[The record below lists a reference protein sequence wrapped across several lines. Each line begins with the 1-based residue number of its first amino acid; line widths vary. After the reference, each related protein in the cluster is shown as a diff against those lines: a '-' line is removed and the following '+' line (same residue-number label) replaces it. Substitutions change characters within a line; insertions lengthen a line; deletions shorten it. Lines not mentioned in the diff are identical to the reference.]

1 MVSRMLTRAKQIQQ
15 GQQTLPR
22 TTAPLPQ
29 REETATAQSSWVLRR
44 CDEQLA
50 EVERAFLTL
59 LSAFQ
64 TPMKLDALEKMFTM
78 VKETPAIPRAA
89 LGRPVFQTLLA
100 RLINTRVLHDD
111 GQAHAYTLHPLVR
124 AHYQAHLEAS
134 SRAHLTDAFP
144 TLQARGTRPL
154 TPPSIPDL
162 IEAVHHACRV
172 GSYDAA
178 CEIYLGRIQQ
188 AQHGVL
194 LYQLGVYEVTL
205 MLLAEFFP
213 NSDTGQLPAVDD
225 VHQQSWIL
233 NEVGLCLTHLGR
245 LREAEP
251 FYKRAL
257 DLALDKR
264 NWYNASIAGQN
275 LTHLYYHMGNLAAG
289 AEAASEA
296 LILARFMHDNELE
309 RDALV
314 YGARSAFL
322 YGEIDIAGE
331 AFKRAAA
338 LTQTLNATPPM
349 LHGLQGLWYAEYLY
363 RAGDVATAG
372 RVTEANL
379 EAWAIAYGVRHDE
392 SRCHRLLGDLAGFYN
407 TPSQT
412 LGTGLLGMTD
422 TGPLPT
428 RQARGHYNKA
438 VWIAQGVAHL
448 PTLIEALI
456 ARGYW
461 AARQLDSTEQLR
473 QQAFSDLEEALQYA
487 ITGGYRCYEADIHVA
502 LAWAHLALSRHP
514 PTYGIGN
521 LQNPEAHRAIA
532 RQEAQRAQN
541 LSANLNYHWA
551 KMGAEEVLQTL
562 E

>member
-1 MVSRMLTRAKQIQQ
+1 MVSRMLTRARQLQQ
-15 GQQTLPR
+15 EQQPPPQP
-22 TTAPLPQ
+22 TAPLPQ
-29 REETATAQSSWVLRR
+29 PEETAAAQSVWNFRR
-44 CDEQLA
+44 GDEQLA

-64 TPMKLDALEKMFTM
+64 TPMKPDALEKMFKM
-78 VKETPAIPRAA
+78 VKETPAVPRAA
-89 LGRPVFQTLLA
+89 LGPPVFQTLLG
-100 RLINTRVLHDD
+100 RLINTRVLNYDA
-111 GQAHAYTLHPLVR
+111 QIQAYTLHPLVR
-124 AHYQAHLEAS
+124 AHYRAHLEAS
-134 SRAHLTDAFP
+134 SQTRLADTFP
-144 TLQARGTRPL
+144 TLQAHGTRPL
-154 TPPSIPDL
+154 TPPSIPAL

-194 LYQLGVYEVTL
+194 TYQLGVYEVTL

-213 NSDTGQLPAVDD
+213 NSDTSQLPAVDN

-233 NEVGLCLTHLGR
+233 NEIGVCLTHLGR

-275 LTHLYYHMGNLAAG
+275 LTHLYYHMGNLTAG

-296 LILARFMHDNELE
+296 LILARFMHDKELE

-314 YGARSAFL
+314 YGARSAYL
-322 YGEIDIAGE
+322 CGEIDIAGE
-331 AFKRAAA
+331 AFKRAAT
-338 LTQTLNATPPM
+338 LTQTLDTMPPM

-407 TPSQT
+407 APSKT
-412 LGTGLLGMTD
+412 LGTGLLGMTE
-422 TGPLPT
+422 TGPLPP

-456 ARGYW
+456 ARGHW
-461 AARQLDSTEQLR
+461 AARQPDNTEQLQ

-502 LAWAHLALSRHP
+502 LAWAHLALSRQP
-514 PTYGIGN
+514 QPDGVGN
-521 LQNPEAHRAIA
+521 LFNPEAHRAIA
-532 RQEAQRAQN
+532 RQEAQRAQT

-551 KMGAEEVLQTL
+551 KAGAEEVLRVL